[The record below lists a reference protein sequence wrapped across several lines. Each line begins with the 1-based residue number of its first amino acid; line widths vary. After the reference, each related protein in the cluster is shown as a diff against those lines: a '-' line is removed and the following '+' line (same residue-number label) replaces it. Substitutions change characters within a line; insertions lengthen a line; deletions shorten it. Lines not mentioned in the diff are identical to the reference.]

1 FGNRRGDRER
11 RECLSDCAGGREL
24 ARHDLSERGSM
35 NHTLSIVVNDQP
47 GELSRIVGLFSARG
61 FNIETI
67 SVGATLDP
75 QWARVTIVTRGDERT
90 IDQIVKQCARLA
102 RVRDEQD
109 VTTRPHIEREM
120 ALITVNT
127 DAGLPRQ
134 EVLNLVGIFRA
145 KVVDISHSQ
154 IVVEASGNKE
164 KVETFI
170 EMLKPIGIHE
180 ITRTGRIAIG
190 RLSNLETELAV
201 NEDEAFAVGMN

>member
-1 FGNRRGDRER
+1 MR
-11 RECLSDCAGGREL
+11 
-24 ARHDLSERGSM
+24 
-35 NHTLSIVVNDQP
+35 HTLSIVVSDQP
-47 GELSRIVGLFSARG
+47 GELSRIIGLFSARG

-75 QWARVTIVTRGDERT
+75 QWARVTIVTRGDDRT
-90 IDQIVKQCARLA
+90 IDQICKQCARLA
-102 RVRDEQD
+102 RVRDVQD

-120 ALITVNT
+120 ALITVNAE
-127 DAGLPRQ
+127 AGLPRQ

-145 KVVDISHSQ
+145 KVVDVSHSQ

-190 RLSNLETELAV
+190 RLSNLEAE
-201 NEDEAFAVGMN
+201 EDETDGNHETNETYESHQSYSSRSPN